1 MYKVG
6 LYTLGCKV
14 SLYETEAVAESFA
27 ERGFEVCDFNSVCD
41 VYVINTCTVTAESDA
56 KSRKYI
62 RRAIRKNPSAVV
74 IVMGCYSQR
83 DPCAVAKIDGVSAVI
98 GTQDKM
104 KCVEIAEELLNSKF
118 EIRNSKWSSSSN
130 GVASNLDPN
139 STSLEGQGRGE
150 HCSSESHPHPPQA
163 VPLPLS
169 WGRLCMG
176 EHCSSGR
183 PEKLISNSE
192 FRIPNFVT
200 PLEGATFEPMCV
212 KNAPRTRA
220 YVKIEDGCECRCT
233 YCAISGARGP
243 VRSKRPE
250 DVIAEVEGLY
260 SRGTLEVV
268 LTGIETGSYG
278 ADFVEKYDLADLMC
292 ELDRRQSCARVRL
305 GSMAPELMK
314 ADFVDRIC
322 DLKITVPHFHI
333 SMQSGADNVLRG
345 MKRRYN
351 REMALRNIR
360 HIREVMPRV
369 MLTADLM
376 VGFPGE
382 SEEDFLDTMRFV
394 SEARLLDAHVFAY
407 SKRAGTPAAEYD
419 GQIDERVKAE
429 RSARLIAECRRVQSD
444 LLDSVVAFGEPLSV
458 IFETGRGR
466 EYLGHSDSYIEVVAE
481 SDRDVKG
488 MLLSVI
494 PLRHENGKIYGK
506 IV

>member
-62 RRAIRKNPSAVV
+62 RRAIRKNPEAVV
-74 IVMGCYSQR
+74 IVIGCYSQR
-83 DPCAVAKIDGVSAVI
+83 APEEVARLDGVSAVI

-118 EIRNSKWSSSSN
+118 EIRNSKLY
-130 GVASNLDPN
+130 GDFDL
-139 STSLEGQGRGE
+139 TS
-150 HCSSESHPHPPQA
+150 A
-163 VPLPLS
+163 
-169 WGRLCMG
+169 
-176 EHCSSGR
+176 
-183 PEKLISNSE
+183 K
-192 FRIPNFVT
+192 
-200 PLEGATFEPMCV
+200 FECMCV

-250 DVIAEVEGLY
+250 EVISEVEGLY
-260 SRGTLEVV
+260 EKGTLEIV

-278 ADFVEKYDLADLMC
+278 ADFDEKYDLADLIC
-292 ELDRRQSCARVRL
+292 ELDRRHSCERIRL

-314 ADFVDRIC
+314 PDFIDRIAG
-322 DLKITVPHFHI
+322 LKITVPHFHI

-351 REMALRNIR
+351 RRMALDNIR
-360 HIREVMPRV
+360 HIREVMPGV
-369 MLTADLM
+369 MFTADLM

-382 SEEDFLDTMRFV
+382 TEEDFLDTMRFV
-394 SEARLLDAHVFAY
+394 SEAKLLDAHVFAY

-419 GQIDERVKAE
+419 GQIPEDVKHR
-429 RSARLIAECRRVQSD
+429 RSAALIAECQRVRDEILSD
-444 LLDSVVAFGEPLSV
+444 VVAEGKPLSV
-458 IFETGRGR
+458 ILETSKGRVHQ
-466 EYLGHSDSYIEVVAE
+466 GHSDSYIEVVTE
-481 SDRDVKG
+481 SDTDLRGRLV
-488 MLLSVI
+488 SVM
-494 PLRHENGKIYGK
+494 PTHHENGKIYGK
-506 IV
+506 II

>member
-62 RRAIRKNPSAVV
+62 RRAIRKNPEAVV
-74 IVMGCYSQR
+74 IVIGCYSQR
-83 DPCAVAKIDGVSAVI
+83 APEEVARIDGVSAVI

-118 EIRNSKWSSSSN
+118 EIRNSKLY
-130 GVASNLDPN
+130 GDFDLADAKF
-139 STSLEGQGRGE
+139 E
-150 HCSSESHPHPPQA
+150 
-163 VPLPLS
+163 
-169 WGRLCMG
+169 CM
-176 EHCSSGR
+176 
-183 PEKLISNSE
+183 
-192 FRIPNFVT
+192 T
-200 PLEGATFEPMCV
+200 V

-250 DVIAEVEGLY
+250 EVISEVEGLY
-260 SRGTLEVV
+260 EKGTLEIV

-278 ADFVEKYDLADLMC
+278 ADFDEKYDLADLMC
-292 ELDRRQSCARVRL
+292 ELDRRHSCERIRL

-314 ADFVDRIC
+314 PSFIDRIAG
-322 DLKITVPHFHI
+322 LKITVPHFHI

-351 REMALRNIR
+351 RRMALDNIR
-360 HIREVMPRV
+360 HIREMMPGV

-382 SEEDFLDTMRFV
+382 TEEDFLDTMRFV
-394 SEARLLDAHVFAY
+394 SEAKLLDAHVFAY

-419 GQIDERVKAE
+419 GQIPEDVKHR
-429 RSARLIAECRRVQSD
+429 RSAALIAECQRVRDEILSD
-444 LLDSVVAFGEPLSV
+444 VVAEGNPLSV
-458 IFETGRGR
+458 ILETSKGRV
-466 EYLGHSDSYIEVVAE
+466 YQGHSDSYIEVVTE
-481 SDRDVKG
+481 SDTDLRGRLV
-488 MLLSVI
+488 SVM
-494 PLRHENGKIYGK
+494 PTHHENGKIYGK
-506 IV
+506 II